1 MKLEGYYSSGE
12 FAAKS
17 HITKKTIRYY
27 DEHNILKPSYVN
39 DKGAR
44 FYTEDDFARLQQ
56 ILFLKYLGFSLDE
69 IKEMTV
75 LNTDKAYVSESLH
88 MQMELMELRLEQLQ
102 VMKDAIAKASR
113 AIDQGKKIDWS
124 RMLTDINTVE
134 MDQQLK
140 RQYQNSS
147 NISARIN
154 LHQEYSVNEQGWFP
168 WILEKCNL
176 KPGMKI
182 LEIGCGDGSLW
193 KDAKDKLPNDIQII
207 LTDISQGMILDAR
220 KTLSEQKDRFSYK
233 VCDAH
238 HLHFPDESF
247 DLVIANHVLF
257 YCNDISQVITE
268 VRRVLKKGGRFLCST
283 YGAKHMKEVSE
294 LVMEFDSRIALAG
307 NHLYEKFGKENG
319 RALLADYF
327 DEITWE
333 EYEDNLLVTKPEALL
348 SYVLSCHGNQNR
360 YIVDRYKEFKSFVR
374 SKTEE
379 HGFHIT
385 KEAGIFLAR

>member
-12 FAAKS
+12 FAAKA

-39 DKGAR
+39 EKGAR

-75 LNTDKAYVSESLH
+75 LSTDDTFVSESLH

-102 VMKDAIAKASR
+102 VMKNAIAKASS

-124 RMLTDINTVE
+124 RMLTDINTAE

-154 LHQEYSVNEQGWFP
+154 LHQEFSSNKKGWFP
-168 WILEKCNL
+168 WIMEKCEIR
-176 KPGMKI
+176 PGMKI

-193 KDAKDKLPNDIQII
+193 RETKDNLPEDVHII
-207 LTDISQGMILDAR
+207 LTDISKGMILDVKKA
-220 KTLSEQKDRFSYK
+220 LAGQKEIFSFK

-238 HLHFPDESF
+238 KLDFPDETF
-247 DLVIANHVLF
+247 DLIIANHVLF
-257 YCNDISQVITE
+257 YCDDIDKVLSE
-268 VRRVLKKGGRFLCST
+268 ARRVLKKDGKFICST
-283 YGAKHMKEVSE
+283 YGKNHMKEVSE
-294 LVMEFDSRIALAG
+294 LVQEFDSRIVLAS
-307 NHLYEKFGKENG
+307 NRLYERFGKENG
-319 RALLADYF
+319 RELLEKVFAD
-327 DEITWE
+327 ITWK
-333 EYEDNLLVTKPEALL
+333 EYEDCLEVTKPEALI

-379 HGFHIT
+379 GFGIT
-385 KEAGIFLAR
+385 KEAGVFLSR